1 MKKMWLQQ
9 HIHRLPVRAWESF
22 RKVKA
27 LCGHKFLSLSV
38 AISTAMLIS
47 TSAFASTGTS
57 TGGGK
62 DIWQWLT
69 EALADLYGKFV
80 SISTIAACV
89 AASICLLMM
98 NFSTDDRAVSSARS
112 WLKRILISWVVL
124 NVLGF
129 IMAYLVPLT
138 SGGQYVLPGGNP

>member
-1 MKKMWLQQ
+1 MRKRSMQRRVFQLLRRVRERVATAKSWLG
-9 HIHRLPVRAWESF
+9 
-22 RKVKA
+22 RKA
-27 LCGHKFLSLSV
+27 LSLSV
-38 AISTAMLIS
+38 VMTTAMLM
-47 TSAFASTGTS
+47 TTPAFASTGTG

-62 DIWQWLT
+62 DIWTWLT

>member
-1 MKKMWLQQ
+1 MKKLMIWRHRPLRWGKEKMVSVWAWL
-9 HIHRLPVRAWESF
+9 RRT
-22 RKVKA
+22 A
-27 LCGHKFLSLSV
+27 LSISASL
-38 AISTAMLIS
+38 STAMFMS
-47 TSAFASTGTS
+47 TAAFASTGTG

-62 DIWQWLT
+62 DIWTWLT